1 MLVVTGL
8 SLYWCTLP
16 TVPVVVRGSSL
27 LTIPFERQGFYSR
40 TAGTVAS
47 VRVKVG
53 DRVRRNQVLATLDQ
67 TLQGS
72 GPGQPLDPRTLV
84 SQQRAIDEQ
93 IAAIQTRIRELQTT
107 NQPVKQQ
114 MEALD
119 DLRREDVVARYSP
132 LWVGAQDLY
141 LRNRADIVTLRSQIS
156 QLQATRAGLQGARQA
171 LNVYSP
177 VEGEVL
183 DLSITPGKPVA
194 PGERLG
200 SLSTR
205 SDRDLTRAL
214 VFLTA
219 QNASL
224 LRPGQDL
231 EIEPQ
236 FLSDDSFGSGTGD
249 RFGGIVAR
257 VERISPT
264 TLTAEDLTALVGSA
278 DLAASL
284 ITQARQEAYGN
295 DLEQLSGKLTTP
307 VVMADVRLDTAAT
320 PSGLRW
326 SRGSGPAFRLAEGS
340 LGTAS
345 AEVERRSV
353 FSYLRPFL
361 NWLTGFTAP
370 HD

>member
-1 MLVVTGL
+1 MLAVTGL
-8 SLYWCTLP
+8 SIHWSTLP

-27 LTIPFERQGFYSR
+27 LSVPFERQGFYSR

-53 DRVRRNQVLATLDQ
+53 DRVRRNQLLATLDQ

-72 GPGQPLDPRTLV
+72 GPGQPLDPQTLIA
-84 SQQRAIDEQ
+84 QQRAIDTQ
-93 IAAIQTRIRELQTT
+93 IAAIRTRIRELNTT
-107 NQPVKQQ
+107 NQPVRKQ

-141 LRNRADIVTLRSQIS
+141 LRNRADISTLEGQIA
-156 QLQATRAGLQGARQA
+156 QLQATRAGLQGSRQS
-171 LNVYSP
+171 LKVYSP
-177 VEGEVL
+177 VAGEIL
-183 DLSITPGKPVA
+183 DLSISPGKPVA

-200 SLSTR
+200 SISDR
-205 SDRDLTRAL
+205 ADRDLNRAL

-224 LRPGQDL
+224 LRPGQEM

-236 FLSDDSFGSGTGD
+236 FLSGDSFGSGTGD

-257 VERISPT
+257 VERLSPT
-264 TLTAEDLTALVGSA
+264 TLTAEDLSALVGSA

-284 ITQARQEAYGN
+284 LTQARQEAYGN

-307 VVMADVRLDTAAT
+307 VVMAEVRLEAADT

-326 SRGSGPAFRLAEGS
+326 SRGTGPAFRLAEGS
-340 LGTAS
+340 IGTAS